1 MPVDILM
8 PALSPTMEKGHFK
21 RWLKAVGD
29 PIKAGDIIAE
39 IETDK
44 ATMEI
49 EAVDEGTLA
58 KVFVADDTPDVVVNQ
73 RIAVLALE
81 GESLSDID
89 KELSSQKAAP
99 KMEKASAPKKPPSQ
113 PQQPQPAHPPPHVEV
128 PPSQGGEVRLFASP
142 LARRRAKDMNVD
154 LGRVAGSGPHGRIVE
169 KDVLA
174 FTPHG
179 ISQGVS
185 GSLAL
190 AGDAAHFFAPGTFSP
205 IPMPSMRR
213 IIAERLQESKRTI
226 PHYYLSIDCC
236 LDGVLAFREQANQD
250 SDIKLSVNDLVIKAH
265 ALALARVP
273 EANMTWTE
281 GALLRHES
289 VDVGVAVAIPD
300 GLITPVI
307 REAHLKSLSVIS
319 KEMKD
324 LAKRA
329 KDKRLKPEEYQ
340 GGSTAISNLGMYG
353 IRQFA
358 AIINPPQSTIL
369 AVGAGEKRVIV
380 KDNVPAVA
388 TMMTVTLSADHR
400 VVDGAIG
407 ATLLGAFKQFI
418 ENPVRMLV

>member
-1 MPVDILM
+1 
-8 PALSPTMEKGHFK
+8 MEKGHFK
-21 RWLKAVGD
+21 RWLKSVGD
-29 PIKAGDIIAE
+29 RIKAGDILAE

-58 KVFVADDTPDVVVNQ
+58 KVFIADDTPDVAVNQ

-81 GESLSDID
+81 GESLSDV
-89 KELSSQKAAP
+89 EARASLQKP
-99 KMEKASAPKKPPSQ
+99 EFNKEKASAAPEKIPSKTSSKPSNPTKSTP
-113 PQQPQPAHPPPHVEV
+113 PQQG
-128 PPSQGGEVRLFASP
+128 GGEVRLFASP

-154 LGRVAGSGPHGRIVE
+154 LNRVAGSGPYGRIIE
-169 KDVLA
+169 KDILA
-174 FTPHG
+174 FTP
-179 ISQGVS
+179 QKAS

-190 AGDAAHFFAPGTFSP
+190 SQEPSLLGTSFAVP
-205 IPMPSMRR
+205 ISSMRR
-213 IIAERLQESKRTI
+213 IIAERLHESKQTI
-226 PHYYLSIDCC
+226 PHYYLSIECC
-236 LDGVLAFREQANQD
+236 LDGVLAFRQQANEEG
-250 SDIKLSVNDLVIKAH
+250 DIKLSVNDFVIKAH

-281 GALLRHES
+281 EAMLRHES

-300 GLITPVI
+300 GLITPII
-307 REAHLKSLSVIS
+307 RQAHLKSVSVIS
-319 KEMKD
+319 QEMKD
-324 LAKRA
+324 FVKRA

-340 GGSTAISNLGMYG
+340 GGSTSISNLGMYG
-353 IRQFA
+353 IHQFA

-369 AVGAGEKRVIV
+369 AVGAGEKRVIAR
-380 KDNVPAVA
+380 DDAPTVA

-407 ATLLGAFKQFI
+407 ATLLKTFKQFI

>member
-21 RWLKAVGD
+21 RWLKSVGD
-29 PIKAGDIIAE
+29 RIKAGDILAE

-58 KVFVADDTPDVVVNQ
+58 KVFIADDTPDVAVNQ

-81 GESLSDID
+81 GESLSDV
-89 KELSSQKAAP
+89 EARASLQKP
-99 KMEKASAPKKPPSQ
+99 EFNKEKASAAPEKIPSKTSSKPSNPTKSTP
-113 PQQPQPAHPPPHVEV
+113 PQQG
-128 PPSQGGEVRLFASP
+128 GGEVRLFASP

-154 LGRVAGSGPHGRIVE
+154 LNRVAGSGPYGRIIE
-169 KDVLA
+169 KDILA
-174 FTPHG
+174 FTP
-179 ISQGVS
+179 QKAS

-190 AGDAAHFFAPGTFSP
+190 SQEPSLLGTSFAVP
-205 IPMPSMRR
+205 ISSMRR
-213 IIAERLQESKRTI
+213 IIAERLHESKQTI
-226 PHYYLSIDCC
+226 PHYYLSIECC
-236 LDGVLAFREQANQD
+236 LDGVLAFRQQANEEG
-250 SDIKLSVNDLVIKAH
+250 DIKLSVNDFVIKAH

-281 GALLRHES
+281 EAMLRHES

-300 GLITPVI
+300 GLITPII
-307 REAHLKSLSVIS
+307 RQAHLKSVSVIS
-319 KEMKD
+319 QEMKD
-324 LAKRA
+324 FVKRA

-340 GGSTAISNLGMYG
+340 GGSTSISNLGMYG
-353 IRQFA
+353 IHQFA

-369 AVGAGEKRVIV
+369 AVGAGEKRVIAR
-380 KDNVPAVA
+380 DDAPTVA

-407 ATLLGAFKQFI
+407 ATLLKTFKQFI